1 MFKKI
6 FFSVLSTVCL
16 LIVTIT
22 VAYAWYITKVADD
35 FRSPL
40 ITGKSTAAYY
50 AGGDGSKAKP
60 YKIANERHLY
70 NLAWLQY
77 LGTYN
82 KDYDED
88 GVVDQ
93 YYFEVINDIDCND
106 LVLPP
111 IGTIDNPFLGNF
123 DGNGYVIKNLSITN
137 DYDNLVKKPSS
148 INAESKFKG
157 VEIIGFFGVIGKY
170 AGFVDANISSE
181 VNSAYDFNLDD
192 LIIQNS
198 STNTLAGLVAG
209 FVNANVSNVG
219 VHYGKIELESGT
231 KNISTFKNISGY
243 TLIGDYDSEL
253 VSWEDKPSYDNG
265 GGAQDFG
272 GTLDFKTMHERFR
285 LISENSWAFPT
296 VSMDVANQSNANI
309 LDSVLT
315 NRTYIPLVVD
325 NPITESYYSKNTAE
339 KTMSSNIGYLTGSSA
354 YLEKAPVSDM
364 IDDEFI
370 VRDGNG
376 KVTDVKVWTKTS
388 TEHKEVTNTID
399 ENIKNKL
406 IKYVEDDYL
415 YGIRFTAQISHNQP
429 VTINNAVV
437 DNTVINSINVP
448 NSAIWFKPLVSGTAK
463 IVSYQA
469 NSTRSLS
476 FYEINRTD
484 NSSFS
489 TSFVKEEI
497 YMNGVDWNQTFYYF
511 EADVEAGHEY
521 AIGSANGSDTAHFVY
536 LDIGQNAG
544 AGAPSVDPELKNSA
558 IEGVDFVY
566 LNHNTDE
573 FSSTVDDY
581 SSVFFQISGTT
592 NGLTE
597 FYFRRNNDNE
607 DNYAGS
613 EGIVLYFAKNENE
626 SSWTTTSSGRTDGSS
641 SLDWSYAGTKGEA
654 GDSGGYTAEDCE
666 VLSGTKATGG
676 LANTNTG
683 ASTTFTITYN
693 YINENDE
700 VVYITKGKVTKG
712 YAITT
717 PTFEVDGYRLIK
729 WYTDESLNTEYDF
742 SKAVD
747 SNIILYASSEVV
759 QTHIVTF
766 KDGDTI
772 LATDV
777 VNNGSYATI
786 TTPTKLGYVFSHWED
801 VDGNE
806 VDIETTQITADLT
819 LKAVWEDAYD
829 ITFAYNIGDDDVVIK
844 TIQVKQ
850 GSKVVR
856 PEEPELPGYK
866 FVNWYTD
873 KNYNSTF
880 NYDNAPTGN
889 ITIYAK
895 FDEIPHYTV
904 TYGYME
910 NSELVTIMVDS
921 VEENTTPTKPDDPT
935 REGYVFMG
943 WFADEAF
950 ENEFDFSEEITAN
963 TVVYAYWQKGIT
975 ITFQYED
982 GSVIETMSIMS
993 NNTVTPTAIVPAK
1006 DGYRFDGNW
1015 YLFVDG
1021 VASNEA
1027 FDFETKLLD
1036 DTILVPGWIK
1046 TYDVTFVNNNNTSNT
1061 IMTVDTGQEVMK
1073 PTDPTYEGYK
1083 FVGWYSDIDCTIA
1096 QTFPITVTSDMTIY
1110 ADWVQLITI
1119 TLVVDGKESYVYTEE
1134 NETITL
1140 PNSMDGYYLI
1150 SWSDGVTTY
1159 LPGEEITVTGAKTY
1173 EANAVKKYTVTIKNG
1188 TTTIDTLTSDID
1200 GHVTLPQAL
1209 ENGNAVFAGWS
1220 DGNTIYEASEVITVT
1235 SNMTINATWTY
1246 ASSVVFDA
1254 NGGKIG
1260 ENETVTVQLT
1270 NGFVSQLPQDP
1281 TREEYV
1287 FTGWYLDS
1295 TCKIEYNEND
1305 PITVDTI
1312 YAGWEEE
1319 VQGVTYNFNYTIG
1332 TQQYTDVIVVTPE
1345 GELVYPTSITYGNIT
1360 ISVDGWYL
1368 GYSGYSKG
1376 NSNLTYSDILTTE
1389 NISEGITL
1397 YPKGS
1402 NIVVLKV
1409 EANQIGGSN
1418 FFFVPAIA
1426 DNTQVIDISSIYP
1439 TTFVNNG
1446 TTYYLENFVMNYWGN
1461 DKQYFMPLTSGNV
1474 YTTNGSNDCYLYAN
1488 YTTTPTTKYT
1498 VTFETNGGSPV
1509 DSQQVVINGVVTKPT
1524 DPTKSGYVFEGW
1536 YSDSNLA
1543 YEYNFSTQVT
1553 SDITLYAKWTEI
1565 VPSNVTFDVD
1575 GETTILTTDANG
1587 YVSFPANPSK
1597 ENHIFL
1603 GWYVGETK
1611 VDSNTKFIEDTTVVA
1626 KWQELFTITF
1636 VYDNGT
1642 DETVELTTN
1651 AEGKIDSLP
1660 IDPTYDGH
1668 RFLGWTYNSQT
1679 VTTSTVFA
1687 ENATVTA
1694 EWIEVYTVTFNSNG
1708 GTEVASQTVDNGSY
1722 AVEPTKPTKS
1732 GYRFLGWFTD
1742 ETCETLYNFSTA
1754 VTGNITLYAG
1764 WEEAQGYTITFNA
1777 NEGELGNGS
1786 SVFEYT
1792 TSDTGMIPY
1801 SDFPTNPTREGY
1813 VFAGWY
1819 NNDKMYTSL
1828 DIFTDDITLN
1838 AKWHQTNK
1846 SVQLKY
1852 GYWTGSWGSFI
1863 EFEVAGLP
1871 TTIALNNSN
1880 SMMSA
1885 PTIIEVDG
1893 YTYQTMQR
1901 QYGDSITETDYIWS
1915 QVVYVT
1921 YEPTS

>member
-35 FRSPL
+35 FKSPL

-88 GVVDQ
+88 GVIDQ

-370 VRDGNG
+370 IRDGNG

-544 AGAPSVDPELKNSA
+544 SGAPSVDPELKNSA

-654 GDSGGYTAEDCE
+654 GDSGDYTAEDCE
-666 VLSGTKATGG
+666 VLADSKSSGG

-729 WYTDESLNTEYDF
+729 WYTDVSLNTEYDF
-742 SKAVD
+742 SMAVD

-829 ITFAYNIGDDDVVIK
+829 ITFAYNIGGDDVIIK

-850 GSKVVR
+850 GSRVVR

-873 KNYNSTF
+873 KTYNSTF
-880 NYDNAPTGN
+880 EFDNAPTGN

-993 NNTVTPTAIVPAK
+993 NNTVTPTAIVPDK

-1159 LPGEEITVTGAKTY
+1159 EPGEEITVTGAKTY

-1235 SNMTINATWTY
+1235 SNMTINALWTY
-1246 ASSVVFDA
+1246 ATSVVFDA
-1254 NGGKIG
+1254 NGGTIG
-1260 ENETVTVQLT
+1260 SEATVTVTLT
-1270 NGFVSQLPQDP
+1270 NGLVTELPEEP
-1281 TREEYV
+1281 TREDYI

-1295 TCKIEYNEND
+1295 ECTIELNTSN
-1305 PITVDTI
+1305 PISVTTI
-1312 YAGWEEE
+1312 YAGWEEDNI
-1319 VQGVTYNFNYTIG
+1319 TYYSLGYTIIYYDVNG
-1332 TQQYTDVIVVTPE
+1332 NQVSRVDNLTMQVRSIATSESQILPEATLPGYEFAGWYTDWGATTPLTYPHEFNPHYNWLCAKFIQAQYTV
-1345 GELVYPTSITYGNIT
+1345 S
-1360 ISVDGWYL
+1360 
-1368 GYSGYSKG
+1368 
-1376 NSNLTYSDILTTE
+1376 
-1389 NISEGITL
+1389 
-1397 YPKGS
+1397 
-1402 NIVVLKV
+1402 
-1409 EANQIGGSN
+1409 
-1418 FFFVPAIA
+1418 
-1426 DNTQVIDISSIYP
+1426 
-1439 TTFVNNG
+1439 
-1446 TTYYLENFVMNYWGN
+1446 
-1461 DKQYFMPLTSGNV
+1461 
-1474 YTTNGSNDCYLYAN
+1474 
-1488 YTTTPTTKYT
+1488 
-1498 VTFETNGGSPV
+1498 FETNGGSTINSK
-1509 DSQQVVINGVVTKPT
+1509 DVVGGSTVSLPNN
-1524 DPTKSGYVFEGW
+1524 PTKLGYEFVGW
-1536 YSDSNLA
+1536 YIDEALNN
-1543 YEYNFSTQVT
+1543 EFVPSTLI
-1553 SDITLYAKWTEI
+1553 SEDITLYAKW
-1565 VPSNVTFDVD
+1565 N
-1575 GETTILTTDANG
+1575 
-1587 YVSFPANPSK
+1587 
-1597 ENHIFL
+1597 
-1603 GWYVGETK
+1603 YVGT
-1611 VDSNTKFIEDTTVVA
+1611 
-1626 KWQELFTITF
+1626 
-1636 VYDNGT
+1636 
-1642 DETVELTTN
+1642 
-1651 AEGKIDSLP
+1651 
-1660 IDPTYDGH
+1660 
-1668 RFLGWTYNSQT
+1668 
-1679 VTTSTVFA
+1679 
-1687 ENATVTA
+1687 ATVTY
-1694 EWIEVYTVTFNSNG
+1694 VLNG
-1708 GTEVASQTVDNGSY
+1708 GTGIESEVVTIGSY
-1722 AVEPTKPTKS
+1722 ITTKPTKS
-1732 GYRFLGWFTD
+1732 GFNFAGWYTD
-1742 ETCETLYNFSTA
+1742 SELTNLFDSPVESE
-1754 VTGNITLYAG
+1754 ITLYAK
-1764 WEEAQGYTITFNA
+1764 WEAGHTITFVLNTDGGFAPAVNTVQSITNTDGFVAFPKAYDGYYFA
-1777 NEGELGNGS
+1777 NDGEDYYNDNRFISGWKISGSDTVITGTLQMINGEYRVVSSVALDEDVTLEAVWATNNIMTAYFDLNGS
-1786 SVFEYT
+1786 GQSSGSELFYVAQ
-1792 TSDTGMIPY
+1792 
-1801 SDFPTNPTREGY
+1801 RE
-1813 VFAGWY
+1813 A
-1819 NNDKMYTSL
+1819 
-1828 DIFTDDITLN
+1828 
-1838 AKWHQTNK
+1838 
-1846 SVQLKY
+1846 
-1852 GYWTGSWGSFI
+1852 
-1863 EFEVAGLP
+1863 
-1871 TTIALNNSN
+1871 NSN
-1880 SMMSA
+1880 SLGYA
-1885 PTIIEVDG
+1885 YPPIDPTKNG
-1893 YTYQTMQR
+1893 QTFKHWIDAWGNVR
-1901 QYGDSITETDYIWS
+1901 LELDSYS
-1915 QVVYVT
+1915 QGSGQAYFHAVF
-1921 YEPTS
+1921 E

>member
-35 FRSPL
+35 FKSPL

-93 YYFEVINDIDCND
+93 YYFEVINNIDCND

-285 LISENSWAFPT
+285 LINENSWAFPT

-315 NRTYIPLVVD
+315 NRSYIPLVVD

-370 VRDGNG
+370 VRDANG

-544 AGAPSVDPELKNSA
+544 AGAPSVDPDLKA
-558 IEGVDFVY
+558 TTIEGVDFVY

-654 GDSGGYTAEDCE
+654 GDSGDYTAEDCE
-666 VLSGTKATGG
+666 VLADSKSSGG

-693 YINENDE
+693 YINENNE

-921 VEENTTPTKPDDPT
+921 VEENATPIKPDDPT

-1061 IMTVDTGQEVMK
+1061 VMTVDTGQEVTQ
-1073 PTDPTYEGYK
+1073 PDDPTYEGYK

-1119 TLVVDGKESYVYTEE
+1119 TLVVDGEESYVYTEE

-1159 LPGEEITVTGAKTY
+1159 QPGEEITVTGAKTY

-1220 DGNTIYEASEVITVT
+1220 DGNTIYETSEVITVT

-1254 NGGKIG
+1254 NGGTIG
-1260 ENETVTVQLT
+1260 ENETVVVTLT
-1270 NGFVSQLPQDP
+1270 GGLVTSLPEDP
-1281 TREEYV
+1281 TREDYI
-1287 FTGWYLDS
+1287 FTGWHLDAEGTIKLDTS
-1295 TCKIEYNEND
+1295 K

-1319 VQGVTYNFNYTIG
+1319 AAGPLITFDAREGTFNGNNTVSTYANSSGIARYPENPTREGFTFLGYGLNNWDN
-1332 TQQYTDVIVVTPE
+1332 DV
-1345 GELVYPTSITYGNIT
+1345 
-1360 ISVDGWYL
+1360 ISVDYIFTQTTTVYAKWQENTYVIFDDGINETENPKVYVDENGHVTLPNEPTYDGRFFRYWYANINNQDVEITEETIIESSVTAYVKW
-1368 GYSGYSKG
+1368 GYYY
-1376 NSNLTYSDILTTE
+1376 NLTVKGIYNGTTILTTTVSVPTDIE
-1389 NISEGITL
+1389 LDSFEAPTITGYEAEGW
-1397 YPKGS
+1397 YSDS
-1402 NIVVLKV
+1402 NCTTSLFPHTFGQHWNAEVYVKYELK
-1409 EANQIGGSN
+1409 
-1418 FFFVPAIA
+1418 
-1426 DNTQVIDISSIYP
+1426 
-1439 TTFVNNG
+1439 
-1446 TTYYLENFVMNYWGN
+1446 
-1461 DKQYFMPLTSGNV
+1461 
-1474 YTTNGSNDCYLYAN
+1474 
-1488 YTTTPTTKYT
+1488 KYT
-1498 VTFETNGGSPV
+1498 VTFETNGGSSIY
-1509 DSQQVVINGVVTKPT
+1509 SQEIIEGETIIIPDN
-1524 DPTKSGYVFEGW
+1524 PTKLGYEFLSW
-1536 YSDSNLA
+1536 YTDQAFNNEFVASSPI
-1543 YEYNFSTQVT
+1543 T
-1553 SDITLYAKWTEI
+1553 SDITLYAKWNYI
-1565 VPSNVTFDVD
+1565 
-1575 GETTILTTDANG
+1575 
-1587 YVSFPANPSK
+1587 
-1597 ENHIFL
+1597 
-1603 GWYVGETK
+1603 
-1611 VDSNTKFIEDTTVVA
+1611 
-1626 KWQELFTITF
+1626 
-1636 VYDNGT
+1636 GT
-1642 DETVELTTN
+1642 
-1651 AEGKIDSLP
+1651 
-1660 IDPTYDGH
+1660 
-1668 RFLGWTYNSQT
+1668 
-1679 VTTSTVFA
+1679 
-1687 ENATVTA
+1687 ATVTY
-1694 EWIEVYTVTFNSNG
+1694 VLNG
-1708 GTEVASQTVDNGSY
+1708 GTGIESEVVTIGLPITN
-1722 AVEPTKPTKS
+1722 EPTLE
-1732 GYRFLGWFTD
+1732 GYEFVGWFTD
-1742 ETCETLYNFSTA
+1742 SGLTEEFVGYA
-1754 VTGNITLYAG
+1754 TGNITLYAKWQEFSG
-1764 WEEAQGYTITFNA
+1764 FKVIFDVDGGTEITSQQIANGQLVAKPAQPTKDGYK
-1777 NEGELGNGS
+1777 
-1786 SVFEYT
+1786 
-1792 TSDTGMIPY
+1792 
-1801 SDFPTNPTREGY
+1801 
-1813 VFAGWY
+1813 FAGWY
-1819 NNDKMYTSL
+1819 IDSSFTKVFNFEQPVSSDMTIYAKWIVPSNYDFVIDLYIENTS
-1828 DIFTDDITLN
+1828 TGVQEYSITLTYN
-1838 AKWHQTNK
+1838 IGETFFAN
-1846 SVQLKY
+1846 S
-1852 GYWTGSWGSFI
+1852 S
-1863 EFEVAGLP
+1863 
-1871 TTIALNNSN
+1871 ALMDFLNIPNSYSYN
-1880 SMMSA
+1880 RLRILNDEGNDLD
-1885 PTIIEVDG
+1885 TWL
-1893 YTYQTMQR
+1893 YN
-1901 QYGDSITETDYIWS
+1901 S
-1915 QVVYVT
+1915 QVQNWWWFNQLVIKID
-1921 YEPTS
+1921 PIS

>member
-35 FRSPL
+35 FKSPL

-93 YYFEVINDIDCND
+93 YYFEVINNIDCND

-285 LISENSWAFPT
+285 LINENSWAFPT

-315 NRTYIPLVVD
+315 NRSYIPLVVD

-354 YLEKAPVSDM
+354 YLEKASVSDM

-497 YMNGVDWNQTFYYF
+497 DMNGVDWNQTFYYF

-521 AIGSANGSDTAHFVY
+521 AIGSANGLDTAHFVY

-654 GDSGGYTAEDCE
+654 GDSGDYTAEDCE
-666 VLSGTKATGG
+666 VLADSKSSGG

-1061 IMTVDTGQEVMK
+1061 IMTVDTGQEVTQ
-1073 PTDPTYEGYK
+1073 PDDPTYEGYK
-1083 FVGWYSDIDCTIA
+1083 FVGWYSDIDCTIV

-1119 TLVVDGKESYVYTEE
+1119 TLVVDGEESYVYTEE

-1159 LPGEEITVTGAKTY
+1159 QPGEEITVTGAKTY

-1254 NGGKIG
+1254 NGGTIG
-1260 ENETVTVQLT
+1260 ENETVVVTLT
-1270 NGFVSQLPQDP
+1270 GGLVTSLPEDP
-1281 TREEYV
+1281 TREDYI
-1287 FTGWYLDS
+1287 FTGWYLDAEGTIKLDTS
-1295 TCKIEYNEND
+1295 K

-1312 YAGWEEE
+1312 YAGWEED
-1319 VQGVTYNFNYTIG
+1319 N
-1332 TQQYTDVIVVTPE
+1332 
-1345 GELVYPTSITYGNIT
+1345 ITYY
-1360 ISVDGWYL
+1360 SL
-1368 GYSGYSKG
+1368 GYSLVYYDVNG
-1376 NSNLTYSDILTTE
+1376 NHVSRFDNLTMQVRSIATNE
-1389 NISEGITL
+1389 SQIIPEATL
-1397 YPKGS
+1397 
-1402 NIVVLKV
+1402 
-1409 EANQIGGSN
+1409 IGYEFAGWYT
-1418 FFFVPAIA
+1418 
-1426 DNTQVIDISSIYP
+1426 D
-1439 TTFVNNG
+1439 
-1446 TTYYLENFVMNYWGN
+1446 WG
-1461 DKQYFMPLTSGNV
+1461 G
-1474 YTTNGSNDCYLYAN
+1474 
-1488 YTTTPTTKYT
+1488 TTTPLTYPHEFNSSYNWLCGKFVQREYT
-1498 VTFETNGGSPV
+1498 VSFETNGANSI
-1509 DSQQVVINGVVTKPT
+1509 DSIIVLGGNTIKLPDN
-1524 DPTKSGYVFEGW
+1524 PTKLGYEFLGW
-1536 YSDSNLA
+1536 FTDQAFNNGFVESSPI
-1543 YEYNFSTQVT
+1543 T
-1553 SDITLYAKWTEI
+1553 SDITLYAKWNFVGTATVTYILNGGTGIESEVATIGLPITNEPTLEGYEFVGWFTDSGLTEEF
-1565 VPSNVTFDVD
+1565 VGYVTGDITLYAKWQEFSGFKVIFDVD
-1575 GETTILTTDANG
+1575 GGST
-1587 YVSFPANPSK
+1587 VSEQVFASS
-1597 ENHIFL
+1597 
-1603 GWYVGETK
+1603 G
-1611 VDSNTKFIEDTTVVA
+1611 TV
-1626 KWQELFTITF
+1626 TR
-1636 VYDNGT
+1636 
-1642 DETVELTTN
+1642 
-1651 AEGKIDSLP
+1651 P
-1660 IDPTYDGH
+1660 ID
-1668 RFLGWTYNSQT
+1668 
-1679 VTTSTVFA
+1679 
-1687 ENATVTA
+1687 
-1694 EWIEVYTVTFNSNG
+1694 
-1708 GTEVASQTVDNGSY
+1708 
-1722 AVEPTKPTKS
+1722 PTKS
-1732 GYRFLGWFTD
+1732 GYT
-1742 ETCETLYNFSTA
+1742 
-1754 VTGNITLYAG
+1754 
-1764 WEEAQGYTITFNA
+1764 
-1777 NEGELGNGS
+1777 
-1786 SVFEYT
+1786 
-1792 TSDTGMIPY
+1792 
-1801 SDFPTNPTREGY
+1801 
-1813 VFAGWY
+1813 FAGWY
-1819 NNDKMYTSL
+1819 TDNTYTSAFKFST
-1828 DIFTDDITLN
+1828 IVTENTTIY
-1838 AKWHQTNK
+1838 AKWIDNSQYDIVV
-1846 SVQLKY
+1846 SVY
-1852 GYWTGSWGSFI
+1852 F
-1863 EFEVAGLP
+1863 
-1871 TTIALNNSN
+1871 
-1880 SMMSA
+1880 
-1885 PTIIEVDG
+1885 
-1893 YTYQTMQR
+1893 
-1901 QYGDSITETDYIWS
+1901 YGDSLDCGQAYSQYKQDSRSYTAYAFGLKAGLSIPTLETILGVYGGSLDGLSYEKATIKWNGYYEANESWNFFGNSYADWMSGMLAIEILFTES
-1915 QVVYVT
+1915 
-1921 YEPTS
+1921 